1 MKRMMTKDEVLDII
15 DESVNMPT
23 LFRNC
28 FEFRDAEESASADT
42 HCTFDVLSPFNFDDV
57 GITDEDLMSNL
68 GIVQND
74 TPYVAT
80 GHYKTYPIMSIMY
93 DTMRNAWVFYYV
105 VSGKLSSGYFHIG
118 EQGAFG
124 FNVYSERIL

>member
-1 MKRMMTKDEVLDII
+1 MKRMMTKDEVLDLI

-42 HCTFDVLSPFNFDDV
+42 HCTFDVLSLFKFDEVD
-57 GITDEDLMSNL
+57 ITEEDLRDNL
-68 GIVQND
+68 GIVQAD
-74 TPYVAT
+74 TPYIAT

-93 DTMRNAWVFYYV
+93 DSMRMAWAFYYV
-105 VSGKLSSGYFHIG
+105 ASGKLSSGYFHIG